1 MSCARAT
8 ISACAATGRQNTKWK
23 RDSAA
28 TATIMLCRTLRCGKR
43 LVTWKVR
50 ASPSA
55 ARRWTGKRVALVPR
69 IQISPELGAIC
80 PLMTLKSVV
89 FPAPFVPMTA
99 RLSPAWSC
107 SDTPSSARTPP
118 KLCERLLTTSG
129 LKRHSSCDASTRP
142 KKCQRALRCVE
153 RDDEIHDADHEQPA
167 FGVGAHHVLQQH
179 EHNGPEHGAKERACC
194 ADQHHDEHLSRNR
207 YAQRR
212 RTHEAVEVD
221 EEFAGDAGKERRN
234 DRGEILIL
242 PDGVSER
249 SHPRLVFPHALE
261 RITDGRAHEHPECD
275 RRYDEH
281 EKRQVEKSAGGC
293 EERGEPGQSW
303 PFETRQAI
311 VTAGQLR
318 PAHGQAPEQL
328 RERQRDHQVV
338 ATCGSQREQIEKRG
352 RNDRYRDAR
361 RRRERKGNM

>member
-8 ISACAATGRQNTKWK
+8 ISACAVTGRQNTKWT

-43 LVTWKVR
+43 LVSWKVR

-55 ARRWTGKRVALVPR
+55 ARRWTGKRLAFVPR
-69 IQISPELGAIC
+69 IQISPALGAIC

-89 FPAPFVPMTA
+89 FPAPFVPMMA

-129 LKRHSSCDASTRP
+129 LKQHSSCDASTTPKEMSARP
-142 KKCQRALRCVE
+142 AVVQ
-153 RDDEIHDADHEQPA
+153 RDDEIHDANHEQPA

-179 EHNGPEHGAKERACC
+179 EHDGAEHGTKERARG
-194 ADQHHDEHLSRNR
+194 ADQHHNEHLGRDR
-207 YAQRR
+207 YAQCG

-221 EEFAGDAGKERRN
+221 EEFAGDAGEERRN
-234 DRGEILIL
+234 DRGEILIV

-249 SHPRLVFPHALE
+249 SHPRFVLAHALE
-261 RITDGRAHEHPECD
+261 RITDGRAHEDPESNCG
-275 RRYDEH
+275 YKEH
-281 EKRQVEKSAGGC
+281 EKGQVEESTGGC
-293 EERGEPGQSW
+293 EQRGEPGQAW

-311 VTAGQLR
+311 VAAGQLR

-328 RERQRDHQVV
+328 RERQGDHQVV
-338 ATCGSQREQIEKRG
+338 AARGSQREQIEKRG
-352 RNDRYRDAR
+352 CNH
-361 RRRERKGNM
+361 